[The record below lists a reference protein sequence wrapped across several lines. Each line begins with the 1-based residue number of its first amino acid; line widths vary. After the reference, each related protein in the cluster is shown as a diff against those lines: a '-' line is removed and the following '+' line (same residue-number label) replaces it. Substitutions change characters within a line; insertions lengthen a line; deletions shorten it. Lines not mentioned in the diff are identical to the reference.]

1 MKLFNKQ
8 SAIRGLVAVI
18 LTAGSLMPVATS
30 CDIDIDDIGNRVKSG
45 WEKILEKVKKTGGS
59 LSEKISAITKGIK
72 DGEIT
77 YDGIVE
83 LISAAFDSMTE
94 PAARIIDEIVTIIDG
109 QDTDVNTK
117 IALIQEALRKDVI
130 GGDQFADLLGKTF
143 DVLPD
148 HFWDDYSNIFVA
160 LYMPDYDLSTR
171 ISIIESIIND
181 GYLDNEQTLE
191 GISSSLEKLTGSS
204 AVADAGIASLQM
216 TLKGTLAELDAIDA
230 AGKQLTPEFA
240 EQMSDTLTNALEKII
255 SVNFGEGNLIETI
268 ASLQTDFDLLNSLLA
283 NFS

>member
-59 LSEKISAITKGIK
+59 LAEKISAITNGLK

-148 HFWDDYSNIFVA
+148 QFWDDYSNIFVA

-204 AVADAGIASLQM
+204 TVADAGIASLQM